1 MLCVYALLSEG
12 VTWIRRTELM
22 KQISEDCQNKLEPSK
37 FVSHVFITYSSKR
50 GVFHEK

>member
-37 FVSHVFITYSSKR
+37 FPHVLITYSSKR
-50 GVFHEK
+50 GVFRET